1 MKEGKERKKEG
12 KIGRRKEKEK
22 KKERERNR
30 MILFNAYK
38 ETKLTCWSSEMR
50 WFLDTGI
57 RKRTIVFNHKH
68 TMSLQIQRGK
78 PLLFTGPEHLETKG
92 KYKTRRSTY

>member
-38 ETKLTCWSSEMR
+38 R
-50 WFLDTGI
+50 D
-57 RKRTIVFNHKH
+57 RTH
-68 TMSLQIQRGK
+68 
-78 PLLFTGPEHLETKG
+78 LLE
-92 KYKTRRSTY
+92 